1 MTDSEHDDSSR
12 APAASSR
19 GSHERERERPTD
31 SYCSCCRVC
40 NCYRNAP
47 GSGEKPDG
55 PRSVSGSSDV
65 EDDHGYGHDEGGER
79 HSGGRDH
86 LEDDEDRTGN
96 GEGHSGHDGD
106 GGHSGHDGDGGHSGH
121 VDHSDHEEMFKKR
134 FVVCLVLSLPVLY
147 YSPMLQEW
155 FGYTAVT
162 FPGSEFVGPVLGVAV
177 FVYGGIPFLRMGAIE
192 ARNREPGMMLLI
204 SLAITVAFGYSVAA
218 VAFDIGEPFFWE
230 LVTLIVIFL
239 LGHWIE
245 MRSVRRASGALDELA
260 ELLPDTTERVTD
272 DGELEEVRVDDLE
285 AGDLVLVRPGANV
298 PADGVVE
305 EGESNV
311 TEAMITGESKPVG
324 KEPGDEVIGGTTNRD
339 GSLRVR
345 VTATGDETT
354 LSGIV
359 GLVEQ
364 AQESRSH
371 TQVLADRAAG
381 WLFYAALGVAAI
393 TAVAWTVAIGFGL
406 PVVERV
412 VTVLVIACPH
422 ALGLA
427 VPLVVAINTSMAARN
442 GMLVRD
448 RIAMEQARNLDTV
461 VFDKTGTLTAGE
473 QGVVDVATVDGWTE
487 DDVLTLAAAVEGD
500 SEHMIAQAIREA
512 ARDRGVSIPDVRGF
526 EALEG
531 RGVRATVETGAG
543 PAPISPSTSAASES
557 ESESETETGA
567 ADDEEDR
574 TIVSVGGPNLLRHLE
589 VEPDESLS
597 AFADEAGSR
606 GQGVVYL
613 LREDEAVGALALAD
627 VIREESY
634 EAIESLQSMGIE
646 VAMLTGDT
654 EDVARAVAEE
664 LGIDTTFAEVLPEDK
679 DEKILELQRQNKL
692 VAMVGDGVND
702 APALTRAD
710 VGIAIGSG
718 TDVAVESAD
727 VVLVENDPRD
737 VGRLVRLSAKSYRK
751 MQENI
756 AWAAGYNVF
765 ALPLAAGV
773 LAPVGIL
780 LSPAVGAVLM
790 SASTVIVAINSQLLR
805 RADVTSV
812 DG

>member
-1 MTDSEHDDSSR
+1 MADSSHDHGD
-12 APAASSR
+12 S
-19 GSHERERERPTD
+19 SHEATNPSARGEKPTD
-31 SYCSCCRVC
+31 SYCSCCRIC
-40 NCYRNAP
+40 DCYRDAL
-47 GSGEKPDG
+47 GADEKP
-55 PRSVSGSSDV
+55 
-65 EDDHGYGHDEGGER
+65 GER
-79 HSGGRDH
+79 RAKYDEPDGEGKRD
-86 LEDDEDRTGN
+86 ERGDDRPDRHEHGEDRPDRHEH
-96 GEGHSGHDGD
+96 GEDGHDG
-106 GGHSGHDGDGGHSGH
+106 HDHGAH
-121 VDHSDHEEMFKKR
+121 VDHSDHEDMFRKR
-134 FVVCLVLSLPVLY
+134 FFVSLVLSLPVLY
-147 YSPMLQEW
+147 YSPMLQDW
-155 FGYTAVT
+155 FGFTAVT

-177 FVYGGIPFLRMGAIE
+177 FAYGGIPFLRMGAVE

-204 SLAITVAFGYSVAA
+204 SLAITVAFVYSVAA
-218 VAFDIGEPFFWE
+218 AAFDIGEPFFWE

-260 ELLPDTTERVTD
+260 ELLPDTAERIGA
-272 DGELEEVRVDDLE
+272 DGETEAVPIDDLE
-285 AGDLVLVRPGANV
+285 QDDLVLVRPGSNV

-311 TEAMITGESKPVG
+311 TEAMITGESKPVK

-345 VTATGDETT
+345 VDATGEETT
-354 LSGIV
+354 LSGIMR
-359 GLVEQ
+359 LVEE
-364 AQESRSH
+364 AQESRSR

-393 TAVAWTVAIGFGL
+393 TAVAWTAAVGFGL

-427 VPLVVAINTSMAARN
+427 VPLVVAINTSMAARH

-473 QGVVDVATVDGWTE
+473 QGIVEIATVGGRNE
-487 DDVLTLAAAVEGD
+487 DDVLTFAAAAEGD
-500 SEHMIAQAIREA
+500 SEHMIAQAIRDEA
-512 ARDRGVSIPDVRGF
+512 SDRGLSVPDVRGF

-531 RGVRATVETGAG
+531 RGVRATIERDAMPAVTPGNAG
-543 PAPISPSTSAASES
+543 RSE
-557 ESESETETGA
+557 ER
-567 ADDEEDR
+567 ADSGGRDGH
-574 TIVSVGGPNLLRHLE
+574 TVSVGGPNLLRYLE
-589 VEPDESLS
+589 VEPS
-597 AFADEAGSR
+597 ADLERFADEAGTR
-606 GQGVVYL
+606 GEGVVYVL
-613 LREDEAVGALALAD
+613 HDEEIVGAVALAD
-627 VIREESY
+627 VIREESF
-634 EAIESLQSMGIE
+634 EAIDALHEMGIE
-646 VAMLTGDT
+646 VAMLTGDDA
-654 EDVARAVAEE
+654 DVAHSVADE
-664 LGIDTTFAEVLPEDK
+664 LGIDTVFAEVLPEDK
-679 DEKILELQRQNKL
+679 DEKILELQDRGHL

-737 VGRLVRLSAKSYRK
+737 VASLVRLSAKSYRK

-756 AWAAGYNVF
+756 VWAAGYNVF
-765 ALPLAAGV
+765 ALPLAAGI
-773 LAPVGIL
+773 LAPIGIL

-790 SASTVIVAINSQLLR
+790 SASTVIVAVNAQLLR
-805 RADVTSV
+805 RADLSV
-812 DG
+812 